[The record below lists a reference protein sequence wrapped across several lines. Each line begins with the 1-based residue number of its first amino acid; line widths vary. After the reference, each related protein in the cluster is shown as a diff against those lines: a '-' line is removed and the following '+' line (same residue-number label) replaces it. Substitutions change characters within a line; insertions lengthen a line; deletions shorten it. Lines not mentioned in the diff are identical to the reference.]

1 MTAWLLS
8 LIGIAF
14 LGVLVDLVL
23 PSGQMNKYIKGMFGI
38 FTVFVIIS
46 PLPKL
51 LNIDIDFNSLIY
63 NQSATEIDCDF
74 LEATNQKIKK
84 QLEISVEKNLENKG
98 FLKVDVE
105 ILANLEDM
113 KFTIKKVIV
122 NLQNMVINGNL
133 PHINKYTEIKAG
145 VLEILNIEEGQV
157 VFNE

>member
-63 NQSATEIDCDF
+63 NQSATEIDSDF
-74 LEATNQKIKK
+74 LQATNQKIKK